1 MKTRLFQFVVLLLA
15 ALSLTCC
22 EARAC
27 DSGGNGDQK
36 GTQVQTTHK
45 DSIQPPTQVIQAPD
59 RLKGIVEVSFRIDTE
74 GKVDILGIQSNN
86 PELIKYV
93 VARLESVKFDPKE
106 YVPGKTINYR
116 FSFGKQA

>member
-1 MKTRLFQFVVLLLA
+1 MKTRLSLFVVLLMSA
-15 ALSLTCC
+15 FSLTCC

-27 DSGGNGDQK
+27 DSGGGDQ
-36 GTQVQTTHK
+36 TAPQVQTAHK
-45 DSIQPPTQVIQAPD
+45 DSLQPPTQVIPAPE

-93 VARLESVKFDPKE
+93 VARLESVKFDPKQ
-106 YVPGKTINYR
+106 YAPGKTINYR